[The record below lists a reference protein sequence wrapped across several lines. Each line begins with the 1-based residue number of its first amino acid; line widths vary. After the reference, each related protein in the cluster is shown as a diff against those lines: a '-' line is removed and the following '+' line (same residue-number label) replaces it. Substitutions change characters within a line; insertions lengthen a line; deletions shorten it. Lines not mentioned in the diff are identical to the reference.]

1 MANLLTS
8 SVDSLLETGSNLSN
22 KTISNDF
29 VRVSFLMLA
38 GVLAGY
44 TLQPVPKWINYYFD
58 NSPIFKYFIILFI
71 GLTAVYPLDK
81 TKFTNVA
88 IGSLLVL
95 ILFAVLRKVDDYYK
109 PHENKNHNA

>member
-1 MANLLTS
+1 MSNLITS
-8 SVDSLLETGSNLSN
+8 SIDSLFETCANLSN
-22 KTISNDF
+22 KSISNDF
-29 VRVSFLMLA
+29 VRVTLLMLA

-58 NSPIFKYFIILFI
+58 NSPVFKYLIILFI

-88 IGSLLVL
+88 VGSLIVL
-95 ILFAVLRKVDDYYK
+95 ILFTVLRKVDDYYK
-109 PHENKNHNA
+109 LHEKNT